1 MLPQYWF
8 LNLIEMKYNL
18 IFSLIII
25 LSSFSKLS
33 YCQSN
38 QLRVNTNESY
48 IKYLGDHLLH
58 SWEGTN
64 NKVNGL
70 AVLDSKNKSLQKL
83 AILLYVRDFD
93 SQNSGRD
100 AHALEVLEALKYPE
114 IKFYSESIKIE
125 NENLIING
133 IFDFHGKQI
142 KKTFSASYKN
152 QDSKWIIFG
161 EFKLTPTDFDI
172 NLPSFLSIKME
183 DLLEIKYNIEL
194 DT

>member
-1 MLPQYWF
+1 
-8 LNLIEMKYNL
+8 MKYNL
-18 IFSLIII
+18 IFTFIII
-25 LSSFSKLS
+25 LSRLS
-33 YCQSN
+33 YGQSD

-48 IKYLGDHLLH
+48 IKYEGDHLLH
-58 SWEGTN
+58 SCEGTN
-64 NKVNGL
+64 DKVNGL
-70 AVLDSKNKSLQKL
+70 AVLDTNRKSLEKL

-114 IKFYSESIKIE
+114 IKFYSESIKID

-161 EFKLTPTDFDI
+161 EFQLAPTDFNI

-183 DLLEIKYNIEL
+183 DLLVINYNIVL

>member
-1 MLPQYWF
+1 M
-8 LNLIEMKYNL
+8 
-18 IFSLIII
+18 
-25 LSSFSKLS
+25 
-33 YCQSN
+33 
-38 QLRVNTNESY
+38 
-48 IKYLGDHLLH
+48 LH

-114 IKFYSESIKIE
+114 IKFYSESIEIE

-152 QDSKWIIFG
+152 QDSKWINFWRI
-161 EFKLTPTDFDI
+161 
-172 NLPSFLSIKME
+172 
-183 DLLEIKYNIEL
+183 
-194 DT
+194 

>member
-1 MLPQYWF
+1 
-8 LNLIEMKYNL
+8 MKYNL
-18 IFSLIII
+18 IFTFIII
-25 LSSFSKLS
+25 LSKLS
-33 YCQSN
+33 YGQSD

-48 IKYLGDHLLH
+48 IKYFGDHLLH

-114 IKFYSESIKIE
+114 INFYSESI
-125 NENLIING
+125 
-133 IFDFHGKQI
+133 
-142 KKTFSASYKN
+142 
-152 QDSKWIIFG
+152 
-161 EFKLTPTDFDI
+161 
-172 NLPSFLSIKME
+172 
-183 DLLEIKYNIEL
+183 
-194 DT
+194 

>member
-1 MLPQYWF
+1 
-8 LNLIEMKYNL
+8 MKYYI
-18 IFSLIII
+18 IFFLIII
-25 LSSFSKLS
+25 LSRLS
-33 YCQSN
+33 YGQSD

-48 IKYLGDHLLH
+48 IKYEGDHLLH

-64 NKVNGL
+64 DKVNGL
-70 AVLDSKNKSLQKL
+70 AVLDTNSKSLQKL

-114 IKFYSESIKIE
+114 IKFYSESIKID

-161 EFKLTPTDFDI
+161 EFQLTPTDFNI

>member
-1 MLPQYWF
+1 
-8 LNLIEMKYNL
+8 MKYYI
-18 IFSLIII
+18 IFFLIII
-25 LSSFSKLS
+25 LSRLS
-33 YCQSN
+33 YGQSD
-38 QLRVNTNESY
+38 QLRVKTNESY
-48 IKYLGDHLLH
+48 IKYEGDHLLH

-64 NKVNGL
+64 DKVNGL
-70 AVLDSKNKSLQKL
+70 AVLDANSKSLQKL

-125 NENLIING
+125 NENLIIKG

>member
-1 MLPQYWF
+1 MR
-8 LNLIEMKYNL
+8 LNLIF
-18 IFSLIII
+18 ILIII
-25 LSSFSKLS
+25 TKLS
-33 YCQSN
+33 YGQRD
-38 QLRVNTNESY
+38 QLRVNKSKSY
-48 IKYLGDHLLH
+48 IKYEGDHLLH

-64 NKVNGL
+64 DKVNGL
-70 AVLDSKNKSLQKL
+70 AILDPISKSLQKL

-114 IKFYSESIKIE
+114 IKFYSESIKID

-161 EFKLTPTDFDI
+161 EFQLTPTDFNI

-183 DLLEIKYNIEL
+183 DLLEIKYNVVLEN
-194 DT
+194 

>member
-1 MLPQYWF
+1 MR
-8 LNLIEMKYNL
+8 LNLIF
-18 IFSLIII
+18 ILIII
-25 LSSFSKLS
+25 TKLS
-33 YCQSN
+33 YGQSD
-38 QLRVNTNESY
+38 QLRVNKSKSY
-48 IKYLGDHLLH
+48 IKYEGDHLLH

-64 NKVNGL
+64 DKVNGL
-70 AVLDSKNKSLQKL
+70 AVLDSNSKSLQKL

-161 EFKLTPTDFDI
+161 EFQLTPTDFNI

-183 DLLEIKYNIEL
+183 DLLEIKYNVVLEN
-194 DT
+194 

>member
-1 MLPQYWF
+1 MR
-8 LNLIEMKYNL
+8 LNLIF
-18 IFSLIII
+18 ILIII
-25 LSSFSKLS
+25 TKLS
-33 YCQSN
+33 YGQSD
-38 QLRVNTNESY
+38 QLRVNKSKSY
-48 IKYLGDHLLH
+48 IKYEGDHLLH

-64 NKVNGL
+64 DKVNGL
-70 AVLDSKNKSLQKL
+70 AILDPISKSLQKL

-161 EFKLTPTDFDI
+161 EFQLTPTDFNI

-183 DLLEIKYNIEL
+183 DLLEIKYNVVLEN
-194 DT
+194 

>member
-1 MLPQYWF
+1 MR
-8 LNLIEMKYNL
+8 LNLIF
-18 IFSLIII
+18 ILIII
-25 LSSFSKLS
+25 TKLS
-33 YCQSN
+33 YGQSD
-38 QLRVNTNESY
+38 QLRVNKSKSY
-48 IKYLGDHLLH
+48 IKYEGDHLLH

-64 NKVNGL
+64 DKVNGL
-70 AVLDSKNKSLQKL
+70 AILDPISKSLQKL

-114 IKFYSESIKIE
+114 IKFYSESIKID

-183 DLLEIKYNIEL
+183 DLLEIKYNVVLEN
-194 DT
+194 

>member
-1 MLPQYWF
+1 MR
-8 LNLIEMKYNL
+8 LNLIF
-18 IFSLIII
+18 ILIII
-25 LSSFSKLS
+25 TKLS
-33 YCQSN
+33 YGQSD
-38 QLRVNTNESY
+38 QLRVNKSKSY
-48 IKYLGDHLLH
+48 IKYEGDHLLH

-64 NKVNGL
+64 DKVNGL
-70 AVLDSKNKSLQKL
+70 AVFNPKKKTLQKL

-161 EFKLTPTDFDI
+161 EFQLTPTDFNI

-183 DLLEIKYNIEL
+183 DLLEIKYNVVLEN
-194 DT
+194 

>member
-1 MLPQYWF
+1 MR
-8 LNLIEMKYNL
+8 YNL
-18 IFSLIII
+18 IFTFIII
-25 LSSFSKLS
+25 LSRLS
-33 YCQSN
+33 YGQSD

-48 IKYLGDHLLH
+48 IKYEGDHLLH

-64 NKVNGL
+64 DKVNGL
-70 AVLDSKNKSLQKL
+70 AVLDTNRKSLEKL

-114 IKFYSESIKIE
+114 IKFYSESIKID

-133 IFDFHGKQI
+133 IFDFHGKKI

-161 EFKLTPTDFDI
+161 EFQLAPTDFNI

-183 DLLEIKYNIEL
+183 DLLVINYNIVL

>member
-1 MLPQYWF
+1 M
-8 LNLIEMKYNL
+8 YNL

-100 AHALEVLEALKYPE
+100 AHALEVRGPHGSLRHVKVDGETADAEALSH
-114 IKFYSESIKIE
+114 IAHLHLRHANNGRIMALARCHNGGSEPCTRELAWRADGHTVVGLPVSFDHNIPAQKS
-125 NENLIING
+125 NLC
-133 IFDFHGKQI
+133 KVR
-142 KKTFSASYKN
+142 Y
-152 QDSKWIIFG
+152 
-161 EFKLTPTDFDI
+161 
-172 NLPSFLSIKME
+172 
-183 DLLEIKYNIEL
+183 
-194 DT
+194 

>member
-1 MLPQYWF
+1 MR
-8 LNLIEMKYNL
+8 YNL
-18 IFSLIII
+18 IFTFIII
-25 LSSFSKLS
+25 LSRLS
-33 YCQSN
+33 YGQSD

-48 IKYLGDHLLH
+48 IKYEGDHLLH

-64 NKVNGL
+64 DKVNGL
-70 AVLDSKNKSLQKL
+70 AVLDANSKTLEKL
-83 AILLYVRDFD
+83 AILLYVRDFN

-114 IKFYSESIKIE
+114 IKFYSESIKID

-161 EFKLTPTDFDI
+161 EFQLTPTDFNI

-183 DLLEIKYNIEL
+183 DLLVIKYNIVL
-194 DT
+194 DS

>member
-1 MLPQYWF
+1 MR
-8 LNLIEMKYNL
+8 LNLIF
-18 IFSLIII
+18 ILIII
-25 LSSFSKLS
+25 TKLS
-33 YCQSN
+33 YGQSD
-38 QLRVNTNESY
+38 QLRVNKSKSY
-48 IKYLGDHLLH
+48 IKYEGDHLLH

-64 NKVNGL
+64 DKVNGL
-70 AVLDSKNKSLQKL
+70 AILDPISKSLQKL

-114 IKFYSESIKIE
+114 IKFYSESIEID

-161 EFKLTPTDFDI
+161 EFQLTPTDFNI

-183 DLLEIKYNIEL
+183 DLLEIKYNVVLEN
-194 DT
+194 

>member
-1 MLPQYWF
+1 
-8 LNLIEMKYNL
+8 MKYNL
-18 IFSLIII
+18 IFTFIII
-25 LSSFSKLS
+25 LSRLS
-33 YCQSN
+33 YGQSD

-48 IKYLGDHLLH
+48 IKYEGDHLLH
-58 SWEGTN
+58 SWEGRN
-64 NKVNGL
+64 DNVNGL
-70 AVLDSKNKSLQKL
+70 AVLDPKNKNLQKL

-114 IKFYSESIKIE
+114 IKFYSESIKIK
-125 NENLIING
+125 NDNLIING

-142 KKTFSASYKN
+142 KKTFSAFYKN

-161 EFKLTPTDFDI
+161 KFKLTPTDFDI
-172 NLPSFLSIKME
+172 NLPSFLSIKMD
-183 DLLEIKYNIEL
+183 DLLEIEYNIEL

>member
-1 MLPQYWF
+1 MR
-8 LNLIEMKYNL
+8 LNLIF
-18 IFSLIII
+18 ILIII
-25 LSSFSKLS
+25 TKLS
-33 YCQSN
+33 YGQSD
-38 QLRVNTNESY
+38 QLRVNKSKSY
-48 IKYLGDHLLH
+48 IKYEGDHLLH

-64 NKVNGL
+64 DKVNGL
-70 AVLDSKNKSLQKL
+70 AILDPISKSLQKL

-114 IKFYSESIKIE
+114 IKFYSESIKID

-142 KKTFSASYKN
+142 KKTFSALYKN

-161 EFKLTPTDFDI
+161 EFQLTPTDFNI

-183 DLLEIKYNIEL
+183 DLLEIKYNVVLEN
-194 DT
+194 

>member
-1 MLPQYWF
+1 MR
-8 LNLIEMKYNL
+8 LNLIF
-18 IFSLIII
+18 ILIII
-25 LSSFSKLS
+25 TKLS
-33 YCQSN
+33 YGQSD
-38 QLRVNTNESY
+38 QLRVNKSKSY
-48 IKYLGDHLLH
+48 IKYEGDHLLH

-64 NKVNGL
+64 DKVNGL
-70 AVLDSKNKSLQKL
+70 AILDPISKSLQKL

-114 IKFYSESIKIE
+114 IKFYSESIKID

-161 EFKLTPTDFDI
+161 EFQLTPTDFNI

-183 DLLEIKYNIEL
+183 DLLEIKYNIVLE
-194 DT
+194 T

>member
-1 MLPQYWF
+1 MR
-8 LNLIEMKYNL
+8 YNL
-18 IFSLIII
+18 IFTFIII
-25 LSSFSKLS
+25 LSRLS
-33 YCQSN
+33 YGQSD
-38 QLRVNTNESY
+38 QLRLNTNESY
-48 IKYLGDHLLH
+48 IKYEGDHLLH

-64 NKVNGL
+64 DKVNGL
-70 AVLDSKNKSLQKL
+70 AVLDANSKTLEKL
-83 AILLYVRDFD
+83 AILLYVRDFN

-125 NENLIING
+125 DENLIING

-161 EFKLTPTDFDI
+161 EFQLTPTDFNI

-183 DLLEIKYNIEL
+183 DLLVIKYNIVL
-194 DT
+194 DS

>member
-1 MLPQYWF
+1 MR
-8 LNLIEMKYNL
+8 LNLIF
-18 IFSLIII
+18 ILIII
-25 LSSFSKLS
+25 TKLS
-33 YCQSN
+33 YGQSD
-38 QLRVNTNESY
+38 QLRVNKSKSY
-48 IKYLGDHLLH
+48 IKYEGDHLLH

-64 NKVNGL
+64 DKVNGL
-70 AVLDSKNKSLQKL
+70 AILDSISKSLQKL

-114 IKFYSESIKIE
+114 IKFYSESIKID

-161 EFKLTPTDFDI
+161 EFQLTPTDFNI

-183 DLLEIKYNIEL
+183 DLLEIKYNVVLEN
-194 DT
+194 

>member
-1 MLPQYWF
+1 M
-8 LNLIEMKYNL
+8 
-18 IFSLIII
+18 II
-25 LSSFSKLS
+25 LSRLS
-33 YCQSN
+33 YGQSD

-48 IKYLGDHLLH
+48 IKYEGDHLLH

-64 NKVNGL
+64 DNVNGL
-70 AVLDSKNKSLQKL
+70 AVFDPKSKNLQKL

-114 IKFYSESIKIE
+114 IKFYSESIKID

-161 EFKLTPTDFDI
+161 EFQLTPTDFNI

-194 DT
+194 DG

>member
-1 MLPQYWF
+1 MRH
-8 LNLIEMKYNL
+8 NL
-18 IFSLIII
+18 IFILII
-25 LSSFSKLS
+25 LAKLS
-33 YCQSN
+33 YGQSD
-38 QLRVNTNESY
+38 QLRVNKSKSY
-48 IKYLGDHLLH
+48 IKYEGDHLLH

-64 NKVNGL
+64 DKVNGL
-70 AVLDSKNKSLQKL
+70 AILDPISKSLQKL

-114 IKFYSESIKIE
+114 IKFYSESIKID

-161 EFKLTPTDFDI
+161 EFQLTPTDFNI

-183 DLLEIKYNIEL
+183 DLLEIKYNIVLE
-194 DT
+194 T

>member
-1 MLPQYWF
+1 ML
-8 LNLIEMKYNL
+8 K
-18 IFSLIII
+18 IFFLIII
-25 LSSFSKLS
+25 LSRLT
-33 YCQSN
+33 YGQSD

-48 IKYLGDHLLH
+48 IKYEGDHLLH

-114 IKFYSESIKIE
+114 IKFYSESIKID

-142 KKTFSASYKN
+142 KKTFPASYKN

-183 DLLEIKYNIEL
+183 DLLEIKYNIKL

>member
-1 MLPQYWF
+1 MR
-8 LNLIEMKYNL
+8 YNS
-18 IFSLIII
+18 IFTFIII
-25 LSSFSKLS
+25 LSRLS
-33 YCQSN
+33 YGQSD

-48 IKYLGDHLLH
+48 IKYEGDHLLH

-64 NKVNGL
+64 DKVNGL
-70 AVLDSKNKSLQKL
+70 AVLDANSKSLQKL

-161 EFKLTPTDFDI
+161 EFQLAPTDFNI

-183 DLLEIKYNIEL
+183 DLLVINYNIVL

>member
-1 MLPQYWF
+1 
-8 LNLIEMKYNL
+8 MKIKYYI
-18 IFSLIII
+18 IFFLIII
-25 LSSFSKLS
+25 LSRIS
-33 YCQSN
+33 YGQSD

-48 IKYLGDHLLH
+48 IKYEGDHLLH
-58 SWEGTN
+58 SWEGIN
-64 NKVNGL
+64 DKVNGL
-70 AVLDSKNKSLQKL
+70 AVLDTNSKSLEKL

-100 AHALEVLEALKYPE
+100 AHALEVLEALKFPE
-114 IKFYSESIKIE
+114 IKFYSESIKIY

-161 EFKLTPTDFDI
+161 EFQLTPTDFNI

-183 DLLEIKYNIEL
+183 DLLEIKYNIVL
-194 DT
+194 DN

>member
-1 MLPQYWF
+1 MRH
-8 LNLIEMKYNL
+8 NL
-18 IFSLIII
+18 IFILII
-25 LSSFSKLS
+25 LAKLS
-33 YCQSN
+33 YGQSD
-38 QLRVNTNESY
+38 QLRVNKSKSY
-48 IKYLGDHLLH
+48 IKYEGDHLLH

-64 NKVNGL
+64 DKVNGL
-70 AVLDSKNKSLQKL
+70 AILDPISKSLQKL

-161 EFKLTPTDFDI
+161 EFQLTPTDFNI

-183 DLLEIKYNIEL
+183 DLLEIKYNVVLEN
-194 DT
+194 

>member
-1 MLPQYWF
+1 MR
-8 LNLIEMKYNL
+8 LNLIF
-18 IFSLIII
+18 ILIII
-25 LSSFSKLS
+25 TKLS
-33 YCQSN
+33 YGQSD
-38 QLRVNTNESY
+38 QLRVNKSKSY
-48 IKYLGDHLLH
+48 IKYEGDHLLH

-64 NKVNGL
+64 DKVNGL
-70 AVLDSKNKSLQKL
+70 AILEPISKSLQKL

-114 IKFYSESIKIE
+114 IKFYSESIKID

-161 EFKLTPTDFDI
+161 EFQLTPTDFNI

-183 DLLEIKYNIEL
+183 DLLEIKYNIVL
-194 DT
+194 DS

>member
-1 MLPQYWF
+1 MR
-8 LNLIEMKYNL
+8 LNLIF
-18 IFSLIII
+18 ILIII
-25 LSSFSKLS
+25 TKLS
-33 YCQSN
+33 YGQRD
-38 QLRVNTNESY
+38 QLRVNKSKSY
-48 IKYLGDHLLH
+48 IKYEGDHLLH

-64 NKVNGL
+64 DKVNGL
-70 AVLDSKNKSLQKL
+70 AILDPISKSLQKL

-114 IKFYSESIKIE
+114 IKFYSESIEID

-142 KKTFSASYKN
+142 KKTFSASFKN

-161 EFKLTPTDFDI
+161 EFQLTPTDFNI

-183 DLLEIKYNIEL
+183 DLLEIKYNVVLEN
-194 DT
+194 

>member
-1 MLPQYWF
+1 MR
-8 LNLIEMKYNL
+8 YNL
-18 IFSLIII
+18 IFTFIII
-25 LSSFSKLS
+25 LSKLS
-33 YCQSN
+33 FGQSD

-48 IKYLGDHLLH
+48 IKYEGDHLLH

-64 NKVNGL
+64 DIVNGL
-70 AVLDSKNKSLQKL
+70 AVLDTNSKTLEKL
-83 AILLYVRDFD
+83 AILLYVRDFN

-114 IKFYSESIKIE
+114 IKFYSESIRID

-142 KKTFSASYKN
+142 KKTFSAYYKN

-161 EFKLTPTDFDI
+161 EFQLTPTDFNI

-183 DLLEIKYNIEL
+183 DLLEIKYNIVL
-194 DT
+194 DN

>member
-1 MLPQYWF
+1 MR
-8 LNLIEMKYNL
+8 LNLIF
-18 IFSLIII
+18 ILIII
-25 LSSFSKLS
+25 TKLS
-33 YCQSN
+33 YGQRD
-38 QLRVNTNESY
+38 QLRVNKSKSY
-48 IKYLGDHLLH
+48 IKYEGDHLLH

-64 NKVNGL
+64 DKVNGL
-70 AVLDSKNKSLQKL
+70 AILDSISKSLQKL

-114 IKFYSESIKIE
+114 IKFYSESIKID

-161 EFKLTPTDFDI
+161 EFQLTPTDFNI

-183 DLLEIKYNIEL
+183 DLLEIKYNVVLEN
-194 DT
+194 

>member
-1 MLPQYWF
+1 MR
-8 LNLIEMKYNL
+8 LNLIF
-18 IFSLIII
+18 ILIII
-25 LSSFSKLS
+25 TKLS
-33 YCQSN
+33 YGQSD
-38 QLRVNTNESY
+38 QLRVNKSKSY
-48 IKYLGDHLLH
+48 IKYEGDHLLH

-64 NKVNGL
+64 DKVNGL
-70 AVLDSKNKSLQKL
+70 AILDPISKSLQKL

-114 IKFYSESIKIE
+114 IKFYSESIKID

-161 EFKLTPTDFDI
+161 EFQLTPTDFNI

-183 DLLEIKYNIEL
+183 DLLEIKYNVVLEN
-194 DT
+194 